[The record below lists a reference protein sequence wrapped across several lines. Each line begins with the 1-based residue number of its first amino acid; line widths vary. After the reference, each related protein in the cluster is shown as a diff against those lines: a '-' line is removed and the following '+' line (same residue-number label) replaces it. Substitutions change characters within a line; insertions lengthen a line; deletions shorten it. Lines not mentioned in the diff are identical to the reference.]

1 MGVKDL
7 KWYSPFVFL
16 VGAILSFADPITDIL
31 TLVEFYRADHMT
43 WFGVGL
49 TFVLL
54 PCLAFPLVF
63 YKLRIHESSPSL
75 SNWALVEFY
84 RANHKIW
91 FGVGLTFVLLPCL
104 AYPPMFYLL
113 RTSETSPS
121 DWARTALCALHP
133 FSAAFARLEALLL
146 TLKKWRYEDEIDLY
160 FKDKAEDLF
169 SYIDLVV
176 LFEAVLECAPQFI
189 IQLYA
194 ISVQEEPAAI
204 IQIISLPIS
213 FLTLVWAFTATDK
226 ISLIENKIIPSS
238 SDLNVKHQLAL
249 YVTNLLLLSSRLFA
263 ICYFTVSYKW
273 WVIGVLMVHC
283 CVMVIATVIQ
293 HRDKVCCNASKVFV
307 TLLFMG
313 IHSLRDDF
321 THITIRVDVNG
332 VNRNVYFS
340 HILFVLENF
349 FMILMFYFTYH
360 PNAWYSLTVTVCVCV
375 FSVLGSTMRICLF
388 RWLSSRPAGRLSSR
402 DDNSNVNT
410 CAVKYY
416 VSSV

>member
-1 MGVKDL
+1 MRTNEKSVDMEAKDL

-16 VGAILSFADPITDIL
+16 VGAMLSFADPITDIL
-31 TLVEFYRADHMT
+31 TLVEFYRADHKA

-63 YKLRIHESSPSL
+63 Y
-75 SNWALVEFY
+75 
-84 RANHKIW
+84 
-91 FGVGLTFVLLPCL
+91 
-104 AYPPMFYLL
+104 LL
-113 RTSETSPS
+113 RTSEPSPS
-121 DWARTALCALHP
+121 PSNWARTALCALHP
-133 FSAAFARLEALLL
+133 FSAAFARLEAFLLS
-146 TLKKWRYEDEIDLY
+146 LKKCRSKDETDLY
-160 FKDKAEDLF
+160 CNEKAEEVL
-169 SYIDLVV
+169 SYIYFVV
-176 LFEAVLECAPQFI
+176 LFEAVFECAPQFI
-189 IQLYA
+189 IQLFA

-273 WVIGVLMVHC
+273 WVIGVLMFHC
-283 CVMVIATVIQ
+283 SVVVIATVIQ
-293 HRDKVCCNASKVFV
+293 NRNKVYCNAFIVLFN
-307 TLLFMG
+307 LLFMG

-321 THITIRVDVNG
+321 VELLMGLLEDGLTISV
-332 VNRNVYFS
+332 FLS

-349 FMILMFYFTYH
+349 FMILMFYFTH
-360 PNAWYSLTVTVCVCV
+360 PNAWYSLPVTVCVCV
-375 FSVLGSTMRICLF
+375 FSVLGSTMRIFLF
-388 RWLSSRPAGRLSSR
+388 RWLSRRPAGRLSSR

-410 CAVKYY
+410 CALKYY